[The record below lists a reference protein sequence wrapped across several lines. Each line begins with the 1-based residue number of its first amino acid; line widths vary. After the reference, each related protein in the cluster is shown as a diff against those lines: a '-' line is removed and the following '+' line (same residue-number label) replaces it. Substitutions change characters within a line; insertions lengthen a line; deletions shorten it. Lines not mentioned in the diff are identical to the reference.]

1 MKKNIILT
9 LVLLVICQS
18 IAFGEKKTEKWR
30 VFELTLNGPSEGNPF
45 TENQLRGVFTNSN
58 DTVHV
63 AGFYDGKG
71 IYKLRFMPSREGKW
85 VYRTFSN
92 IKVLNGKKGSFV
104 CVSPEKN
111 NHGPVVVKDSMHFAY
126 ADGKRYCPFGTTCYA
141 WAHQRKSLVDETIKT
156 LSAGY
161 FNKIRMC
168 IFPKSYDWN
177 HNEPIYYP
185 FEGSAPTNWDYA
197 RFNPDYFRN
206 LESCIQRL
214 DSLGIEAD
222 LIVFHPY
229 DRWGFSK
236 MDRKTDDLY
245 INYIIARFAA
255 YKNVWWSM
263 ANEYDFMPAKKLD
276 DWNYYLEMFAKN
288 DPYSH
293 LRSIHNG
300 SIIFDHKN
308 KYITHVS
315 LQREE
320 TNEASK
326 YIRLYHKPVSYD
338 ECRYEGNINW
348 SWGDLTGEE
357 MTDKFW
363 RGVVNG
369 AYVGHG
375 ETILTENPVRLGK
388 DSDDELWW
396 SKGGILRGHS
406 PARIK
411 FLKQIIESAPGD
423 LMPATITAS
432 WMPYHALSYK
442 NDFYL
447 IYFNRDQ
454 PRSQILNLPK
464 DKNYHIDLIDA
475 WDMTA
480 VPLDGVYSGEC
491 LVQLS
496 GKPFT
501 ALRIVK
507 KM

>member
-1 MKKNIILT
+1 MNR
-9 LVLLVICQS
+9 
-18 IAFGEKKTEKWR
+18 A
-30 VFELTLNGPSEGNPF
+30 
-45 TENQLRGVFTNSN
+45 
-58 DTVHV
+58 
-63 AGFYDGKG
+63 A
-71 IYKLRFMPSREGKW
+71 
-85 VYRTFSN
+85 
-92 IKVLNGKKGSFV
+92 
-104 CVSPEKN
+104 
-111 NHGPVVVKDSMHFAY
+111 
-126 ADGKRYCPFGTTCYA
+126 
-141 WAHQRKSLVDETIKT
+141 
-156 LSAGY
+156 
-161 FNKIRMC
+161 
-168 IFPKSYDWN
+168 
-177 HNEPIYYP
+177 
-185 FEGSAPTNWDYA
+185 
-197 RFNPDYFRN
+197 
-206 LESCIQRL
+206 
-214 DSLGIEAD
+214 
-222 LIVFHPY
+222 
-229 DRWGFSK
+229 
-236 MDRKTDDLY
+236 DDLY
-245 INYIIARFAA
+245 IHYIIARFAA

-276 DWNYYLEMFAKN
+276 DWNHYLETFAVN
-288 DPYSH
+288 DPYHH

-300 SIIFDHKN
+300 AVIFDHSN
-308 KYITHVS
+308 PYITHVS
-315 LQREE
+315 LQ
-320 TNEASK
+320 NEDTQNA
-326 YIRLYHKPVSYD
+326 RLYQLKYHKPVSYD

-480 VPLDGVYSGEC
+480 VPLDGVYSGKC
-491 LVQLS
+491 LVQLP